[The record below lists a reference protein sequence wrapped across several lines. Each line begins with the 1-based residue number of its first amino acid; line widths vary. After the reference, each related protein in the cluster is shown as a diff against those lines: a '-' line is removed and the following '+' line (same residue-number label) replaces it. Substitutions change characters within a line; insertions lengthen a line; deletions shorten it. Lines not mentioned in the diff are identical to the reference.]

1 MKSSALKDTRNLNDT
16 SLLAGILLATASFGY
31 SASTSTSYSSIVTV
45 SENANSFTS
54 SLSGTSL
61 FDFNALATSYET
73 VRDHL
78 QAHLSQAPCPQ
89 PHGGRPA
96 VSWGRSHRVNAMDT
110 APLEIPQLRELPVL
124 AEAIILWHSGDGSV
138 NPSRCLKK
146 PKYNS

>member
-1 MKSSALKDTRNLNDT
+1 MKSSALKNTRNLNDT

-96 VSWGRSHRVNAMDT
+96 VSWGRSHRMNTIEACPWD
-110 APLEIPQLRELPVL
+110 IPQLRELL
-124 AEAIILWHSGDGSV
+124 ISAETISSLNNAAVAG
-138 NPSRCLKK
+138 NPAQR
-146 PKYNS
+146 

>member
-1 MKSSALKDTRNLNDT
+1 MKSSALKNTRNLNDT

-31 SASTSTSYSSIVTV
+31 SASTSPSYSSIVTV

-78 QAHLSQAPCPQ
+78 KRIYRKLHVRS
-89 PHGGRPA
+89 RTEA
-96 VSWGRSHRVNAMDT
+96 V
-110 APLEIPQLRELPVL
+110 LRYLGAGASE
-124 AEAIILWHSGDGSV
+124 ST
-138 NPSRCLKK
+138 
-146 PKYNS
+146 